1 MEKQLEIKKIIR
13 LEGESYVFL
22 AEQEHLK
29 GIGRMDLAEKVTWVA
44 NENCN
49 AGYDIQSFFED
60 GSYKY
65 IEVKVQLLE
74 IYTFI

>member
-1 MEKQLEIKKIIR
+1 
-13 LEGESYVFL
+13 
-22 AEQEHLK
+22 
-29 GIGRMDLAEKVTWVA
+29 MDLAEKVTWVA